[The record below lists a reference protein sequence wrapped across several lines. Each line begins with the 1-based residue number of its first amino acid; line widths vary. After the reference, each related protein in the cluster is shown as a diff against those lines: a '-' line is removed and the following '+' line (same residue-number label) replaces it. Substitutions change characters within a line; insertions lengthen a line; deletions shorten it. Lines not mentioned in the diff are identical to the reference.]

1 MLQRNTVNS
10 KGLHLNHLNAP
21 RIYYHSH
28 KRPITICTTLLFAVL
43 HCSLTF
49 GHGGGLDGSG
59 GHFNRKTGQYHCHR
73 ELCISQHEQV
83 ERATDEAEQTGAS
96 YSLLYNRDDWGGW
109 IDADRDCQDTRA
121 EILIR
126 DSDQPVRFRA
136 GRECSVSS
144 GLWRLPYTGGTLT
157 NARQLDIDHI
167 IPLKWAHGHGG
178 DRWPSDKKRQFAN
191 DPDNLLATS
200 ASANRSKAAKG
211 PDQWMPLID
220 QCGYAKRWEL
230 LLAKYQLAVL
240 PVETS
245 ALRQACHRA
254 MNSY

>member
-1 MLQRNTVNS
+1 MS
-10 KGLHLNHLNAP
+10 LHG
-21 RIYYHSH
+21 
-28 KRPITICTTLLFAVL
+28 TTALA
-43 HCSLTF
+43 
-49 GHGGGLDGSG
+49 HGGGLDGSG
-59 GHFNRKTGQYHCHR
+59 GHVSRKTGEYHCHR
-73 ELCISQHEQV
+73 EPCISQHE
-83 ERATDEAEQTGAS
+83 EGKRATDEAEQAGIS
-96 YSLLYNRDDWGGW
+96 FSQLYNRDDWGGW
-109 IDADRDCQDTRA
+109 IDADGDCQDTRA

-126 DSDQPVRFRA
+126 DSVQPVRFRA

-144 GLWRLPYTGGTLT
+144 GLWHLPYTGGTLT

-178 DRWPSDKKRQFAN
+178 DRWTTDQKRTFAN

-200 ASANRSKAAKG
+200 SSANRSKGAKG
-211 PDQWMPLID
+211 PDQWMPSID
-220 QCGYAKRWEL
+220 QCGYAERWES

-254 MNSY
+254 MNSH